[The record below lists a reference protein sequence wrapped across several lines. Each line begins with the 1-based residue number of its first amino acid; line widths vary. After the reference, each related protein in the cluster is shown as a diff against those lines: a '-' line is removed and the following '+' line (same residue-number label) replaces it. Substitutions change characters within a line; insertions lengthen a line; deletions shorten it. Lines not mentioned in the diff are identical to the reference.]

1 VTKTLRQAISKM
13 RLERARA
20 AMSFV
25 VVIGLGLGAVRSA
38 QAQTFTVLHSFAGYP
53 SDGAAP
59 RGGLLRD
66 PTGNLYGTTFGGGS
80 DDCNGGAGCGTVF
93 KLDTSGTE
101 TVLYSFTQY
110 GDAGFAPYSGLVPD
124 AAGNLYGTTT
134 SGGNSGYGDGTV
146 FRIDKKGHETTLFTF
161 IGENGA
167 FPLAGLVRDSAGNL
181 YGTTQQGGTS
191 RECQGNGCGVVFKLN
206 KNGKETILHS
216 FRGGFT
222 DGAYPSAELV
232 RDSAGNLYG
241 TTQIGGASNYGTV
254 FKVTK
259 SGKET
264 VLHSF
269 DGEDGANPLARLLRY
284 GGKLYGTTSGGG
296 AYRVGTVFEVD
307 ADGKETVLYSFGAQ
321 QGDGDTP
328 EGGVTRDA
336 AGNLYGVTYYGAA
349 GAWGTV
355 YKLDATGKEFVLH
368 NFTGG
373 SDGGFPYKGVIMDR
387 AGNLYGTAS
396 YGGASGRYGTLWK
409 LTP

>member
-1 VTKTLRQAISKM
+1 MLRRSAGSAL
-13 RLERARA
+13 RLA
-20 AMSFV
+20 V
-25 VVIGLGLGAVRSA
+25 VFALGMVATRWA
-38 QAQTFTVLHSFAGYP
+38 QAQTFTVLHSFTGYP

-59 RGGLLRD
+59 RAGLLRD
-66 PTGNLYGTTFGGGS
+66 SAGNLYGTTFGGGS
-80 DDCNGGAGCGTVF
+80 DGCNGQAGCGTVF

-101 TVLYSFTQY
+101 SVLYSFTQY
-110 GDAGFAPYSGLVPD
+110 GDAGWAPYSGLVRD
-124 AAGNLYGTTT
+124 AAGNFYGTTA
-134 SGGNSGYGDGTV
+134 SGGNSGYGYGTV
-146 FRIDKKGHETTLFTF
+146 FRIDRKGHETTLFTF
-161 IGENGA
+161 IGKNGA
-167 FPLAGLVRDSAGNL
+167 YPLAGLVRDSAGNL

-191 RECQGNGCGVVFKLN
+191 RECQVNIGGCGVVFKVD

-222 DGAYPSAELV
+222 DGAYPAAELV

-254 FKVTK
+254 FKVSK

-269 DGEDGANPLARLLRY
+269 DGKDGANPLGRLLLY
-284 GGKLYGTTSGGG
+284 GGKFYGTTSSGG

-355 YKLDATGKEFVLH
+355 YKLDATGKDFVLH

-373 SDGGFPYKGVIMDR
+373 SDGGFPYRGVILDA
-387 AGNLYGTAS
+387 AGNIYGTAS
-396 YGGASGRYGTLWK
+396 YGGASGRDGVVWK